1 MQNKKVFFSLN
12 VKIFLFL
19 FLSVACIFSLFL
31 TIFMLSYVRQLDQE
45 AAISRKKTEALYE
58 LFDEN
63 IRLRNIISEL
73 RKQMNAQ
80 QIDSLSKLW
89 NEQNDDFI
97 LKHRDDRFLAIRREL
112 FQDMKGADERN
123 KKVKVLGYFILF
135 SLLFLFFI
143 LVLLWLIV
151 RRWILKP
158 IENLLL
164 ATHHIAC
171 GDLSFRVPISKNVSQ
186 QDELDL
192 LARAFNQMAENIE
205 KSIQHIETNKEF
217 LKNLINAIPDG
228 IRVIDENY
236 NIVLTN
242 SAYQK
247 MAASHQKCFEF
258 CGFREPCGKHQNP
271 CPLLLLKENPKQ
283 PVNVIQ
289 HYIDQQG
296 RESYMEV
303 SAAASFLQTGERTTL
318 QIIESVRPL
327 DKAILFSHQQKLSA
341 IGMLASSVAHEMR
354 NPLGSIRLILENVL
368 DNMKTISQTELE
380 RYLNLINEQ
389 IVFCI
394 NVTARL
400 LKLSKKSDKKFTLID
415 LNEVISETS
424 CLLEYEAKKAG
435 VDLQIN
441 NSPQP
446 AVIYAIDAEM
456 RMMTV
461 NLMQNAFHAMP
472 KGGVMSI
479 RIFTSSDFVHVDFSD
494 TGRGIEPEDLSRIF
508 EPFFSKSFSRDST
521 EGTGLGLSIVKTIVE
536 NCGGSIVVESV
547 LGKGSVFHLK
557 FKSAGK

>member
-19 FLSVACIFSLFL
+19 FLSIACIFSLFL

-205 KSIQHIETNKEF
+205 K
-217 LKNLINAIPDG
+217 
-228 IRVIDENY
+228 Y
-236 NIVLTN
+236 
-242 SAYQK
+242 
-247 MAASHQKCFEF
+247 
-258 CGFREPCGKHQNP
+258 
-271 CPLLLLKENPKQ
+271 
-283 PVNVIQ
+283 
-289 HYIDQQG
+289 
-296 RESYMEV
+296 
-303 SAAASFLQTGERTTL
+303 
-318 QIIESVRPL
+318 
-327 DKAILFSHQQKLSA
+327 
-341 IGMLASSVAHEMR
+341 
-354 NPLGSIRLILENVL
+354 LE
-368 DNMKTISQTELE
+368 
-380 RYLNLINEQ
+380 
-389 IVFCI
+389 
-394 NVTARL
+394 
-400 LKLSKKSDKKFTLID
+400 
-415 LNEVISETS
+415 
-424 CLLEYEAKKAG
+424 
-435 VDLQIN
+435 
-441 NSPQP
+441 
-446 AVIYAIDAEM
+446 
-456 RMMTV
+456 
-461 NLMQNAFHAMP
+461 
-472 KGGVMSI
+472 
-479 RIFTSSDFVHVDFSD
+479 IFTDVEVLVPAGYGSDDRAD
-494 TGRGIEPEDLSRIF
+494 
-508 EPFFSKSFSRDST
+508 
-521 EGTGLGLSIVKTIVE
+521 
-536 NCGGSIVVESV
+536 
-547 LGKGSVFHLK
+547 
-557 FKSAGK
+557 